1 MATDATTPSRIDF
14 HHHLFPGLDVMSQFD
29 VDFGALAGG
38 AGWPIPPGN
47 APWTPELSVA
57 FMDSLSIQTAILS
70 WPGDLEHGLP
80 AAERRR
86 FARVLNT
93 TARQAVEDHPGRF
106 GFFAHLPTPTDVDAA
121 LEELA
126 YALDEL
132 SADGVTLTNVYGTGA
147 DARSLGDEVFD
158 PLWAE
163 LDRRRALV
171 FIHGEQT
178 PGSNPFPN
186 KFLPTP
192 VSEVP
197 NETYKA
203 AADLVTSGKKRQY
216 PNARIILSH
225 SGGSTPFLSSRV
237 AVLSNYL
244 GCGLTP
250 EEIIADFR
258 TFYFETALS
267 GFETNLIALENFVPP
282 EQILFGTDFP
292 AISLDMARWYTDNV
306 DTYFASRPLLHA
318 QVMHGNAHTLIPRLS
333 SAPASDKAVGGAPS
347 ST

>member
-1 MATDATTPSRIDF
+1 MTTDATTPSRVDF
-14 HHHLFPGLDVMSQFD
+14 HHHLFPSLEGLAQFD
-29 VDFGALAGG
+29 FDFGALATG

-47 APWTPELSVA
+47 IPWTPEVSLA
-57 FMDSLSIQTAILS
+57 FMNSLDIQTAILS
-70 WPGDLEHGLP
+70 WPGDLEHVLP
-80 AAERRR
+80 APERRR
-86 FARVLNT
+86 FARTLNT

-106 GFFAHLPTPTDVDAA
+106 GFFAHLPTPTDIDAA
-121 LEELA
+121 LDELT

-132 SADGVTLTNVYGTGA
+132 SADGVTLTNVYGTGE
-147 DARSLGDEVFD
+147 DARSLGDDVFD

-163 LDRRRALV
+163 LDRRHALV
-171 FIHGEQT
+171 FIHGDQT
-178 PGSNPFPN
+178 PGRNPFPN

-203 AADLVTSGKKRQY
+203 AADLVTSGKKRKY

-225 SGGSTPFLSSRV
+225 SGGSTPFLASRV

-244 GCGLTP
+244 GCELSP

-258 TFYFETALS
+258 SFYFETALS

-292 AISLDMARWYTDNV
+292 AISLDMARWYTSNV
-306 DTYFASRPLLHA
+306 DAYFGSRPPLHA
-318 QVMHGNAHTLIPRLS
+318 QVLHGNAHTLIPRLTS
-333 SAPASDKAVGGAPS
+333 GLAADEGAGYM
-347 ST
+347 